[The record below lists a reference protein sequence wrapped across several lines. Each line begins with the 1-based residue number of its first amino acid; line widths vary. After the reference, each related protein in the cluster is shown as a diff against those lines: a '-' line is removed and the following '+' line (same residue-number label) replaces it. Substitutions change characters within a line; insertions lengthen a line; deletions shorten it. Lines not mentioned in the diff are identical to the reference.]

1 MKLTTEFW
9 EFLKTAAHELGEP
22 DDAGLGILD
31 DGCTVVTVEYILS
44 PERWSA
50 LKAAWEAQEA
60 SRSGRYV
67 SRRGRSAHSMEWP
80 ISR

>member
-1 MKLTTEFW
+1 MKLTKEFW
-9 EFLKTAAHELGEP
+9 EYLQKVAHEVGEP

-50 LKAAWEAQEA
+50 LKADWEA
-60 SRSGRYV
+60 RSG
-67 SRRGRSAHSMEWP
+67 SG
-80 ISR
+80 